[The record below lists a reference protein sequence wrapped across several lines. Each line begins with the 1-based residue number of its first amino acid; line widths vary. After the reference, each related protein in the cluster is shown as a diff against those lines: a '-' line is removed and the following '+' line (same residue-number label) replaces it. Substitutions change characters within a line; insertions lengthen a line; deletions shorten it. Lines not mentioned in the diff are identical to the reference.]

1 MSIMSSDMHNQV
13 DLPLIDISKFEF
25 NLGKGEEFN
34 DLHNN
39 PMLTIV
45 RDACKEWGFFSIV
58 NHGVSI
64 DLLQQV
70 ESLARDLCS
79 MPAKVK
85 EKAATSNPAE
95 SYVIREW
102 IESFCFMDMPH
113 SNSLEEMCDKIWPDE
128 VNSKFR
134 ETFRTYAFC
143 MADLARKIT
152 IIILSSLGLDVKTF
166 YHCDFKECTA
176 NMRIN
181 HYFSR
186 GKSME
191 DEILTSHTDIGC
203 FTILNQDNEGG
214 LQVRSKRGKWLN
226 IKPRPYSFVVNVA
239 DTLKAWTNGRYRSA
253 EHRVVYKGWRDR
265 ISVPYFVYF
274 PDVKQVY
281 APAELVDNDHP
292 RHYKPF
298 TVSELKQCFSKNF
311 NSKEEKP
318 SELLDVY
325 ADI

>member
-1 MSIMSSDMHNQV
+1 MSSDMQNQV
-13 DLPLIDISKFEF
+13 DLPLIDISQFQF
-25 NLGKGEEFN
+25 NLEGGEGLNELQN
-34 DLHNN
+34 H
-39 PMLTIV
+39 PMLATV

-70 ESLARDLCS
+70 DSLARDLCS

-85 EKAATSNPAE
+85 EMATTSNPAE
-95 SYVIREW
+95 SYSNRELT
-102 IESFCFMDMPH
+102 ESFCFMNMPH
-113 SNSLEEMCDKIWPDE
+113 SNSLEEMCYKIWPDE
-128 VNSKFR
+128 GNPKFS

-166 YHCDFKECTA
+166 YHCDFKDCTA
-176 NMRIN
+176 TMRIN
-181 HYFSR
+181 HYSCH

-203 FTILNQDNEGG
+203 FTILNQDNQGG
-214 LQVRSKRGKWLN
+214 LQVRCKQGKWLN
-226 IKPRPYSFVVNVA
+226 VNPRPNSLVVNVA

-253 EHRVVYKGWRDR
+253 EHRVVYKGWRNR

-274 PDVKQVY
+274 PDIKQVY
-281 APAELVDNDHP
+281 APAELVDDDQP

-298 TVSELKQCFSKNF
+298 TVSEFKHGFYKNF
-311 NSKEEKP
+311 SSKEVKP
-318 SELLDVY
+318 SEFLDIY
-325 ADI
+325 AGI